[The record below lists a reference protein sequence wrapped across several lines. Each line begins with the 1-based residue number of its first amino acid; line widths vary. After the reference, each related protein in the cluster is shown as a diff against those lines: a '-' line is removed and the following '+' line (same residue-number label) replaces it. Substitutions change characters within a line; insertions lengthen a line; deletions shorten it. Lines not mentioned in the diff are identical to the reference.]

1 MLVFQL
7 WWSKNVG
14 VGLFGRWRSVSV
26 AAVLVSVFA
35 VFWVS
40 RVRVLWWLS
49 LQGLGSFFM
58 LSVIPQ
64 VPTSSPYGWQ
74 YVKVV
79 HQVSYGFAKHLSMK
93 IGL

>member
-1 MLVFQL
+1 MAVC
-7 WWSKNVG
+7 VG
-14 VGLFGRWRSVSV
+14 RCGLGFGLCGVW
-26 AAVLVSVFA
+26 A
-35 VFWVS
+35 S
-40 RVRVLWWLS
+40 RVRAHWWLS